1 MERID
6 KLIRHPLWREAL
18 DAIETAEADRTFCRH
33 GLPHLLDVARLA
45 YLENLERGLGLPK
58 ETVYAAALLH
68 DIGRG
73 LQYARGIP
81 HHEGGVRLA
90 EPILGDC
97 GFSEA
102 ERAEILGAI
111 GGHRATET
119 AEDGGLPGLLYRA
132 DKASRTCWHCA
143 AAEECNWAPEKKNN
157 TLKG

>member
-6 KLIRHPLWREAL
+6 KLIRHPLWRESL
-18 DAIETAEADRTFCRH
+18 DAIEAAEADREFCRH
-33 GLPHLLDVARLA
+33 GLTHLLDVARLA
-45 YLENLERGLGLPK
+45 YIEDLERGLGVPK

-73 LQYARGIP
+73 LQYAQGVP

-90 EPILGDC
+90 EPILRDC
-97 GFSEA
+97 GFSEG
-102 ERAEILGAI
+102 EQAEILNAI
-111 GGHRATET
+111 GGHRTAET

-132 DKASRTCWHCA
+132 DKASRACWRCA
-143 AAEECNWAPEKKNN
+143 AAGECNWTPEKKNN